1 MTDLEY
7 HFTEQVTKRGISI
20 NYNGKDCF
28 VFDLMYYDS
37 VYSFSFKTKFQ
48 SQSLIEI
55 LYNSNIIKHKRLSFY
70 KEDNTIKKGI
80 FYIDEI
86 PFINQFNFQAIIPIY
101 TDSIYWRANLSNII
115 INDVMYQNDFPIR
128 FSTGNRELSIPK
140 DFDIGLFIK
149 EEMNCKMEF
158 GTYYRCDSDK
168 INQFPN
174 ITFVF
179 NHIKYYFNYKDFS
192 EESVNHEGTSYIY
205 IRKNRENKNER
216 IIGNSFILK
225 YVSTFDYDKNR
236 IILYSHNKFEIMTES
251 KNKVNYINVV
261 TIILSIIGII
271 LNCSF
276 IIY

>member
-1 MTDLEY
+1 
-7 HFTEQVTKRGISI
+7 
-20 NYNGKDCF
+20 
-28 VFDLMYYDS
+28 MYYDS

-115 INDVMYQNDFPIR
+115 INDVMYQNYFPIR

-205 IRKNRENKNER
+205 IRKNRENKNEW

-225 YVSTFDYDKNR
+225 YVSTFD
-236 IILYSHNKFEIMTES
+236 
-251 KNKVNYINVV
+251 
-261 TIILSIIGII
+261 
-271 LNCSF
+271 
-276 IIY
+276 

>member
-1 MTDLEY
+1 
-7 HFTEQVTKRGISI
+7 
-20 NYNGKDCF
+20 
-28 VFDLMYYDS
+28 MYYDS

-205 IRKNRENKNER
+205 IRKNRENKNEW